1 MEIYPKG
8 VKQHLD
14 QLSKAITERHQNF
27 IVNTVNESCLRLA
40 VLDGEYEWHYHPDSD
55 ELFIVLEGELWI
67 DFQEKPSISLHP
79 HEMITIPANVIHR
92 TRSNTRTVNLCLE
105 HTHANTIFI

>member
-1 MEIYPKG
+1 MEMYSKG

-14 QLSKAITERHQNF
+14 RLSEAITERHQNF

-67 DFQEKPSISLHP
+67 DFQDKPSISLQP
-79 HEMITIPANVIHR
+79 HEMITIPANEIHR
-92 TRSNTRTVNLCLE
+92 TRSNMRTVNLCLE
-105 HTHANTIFI
+105 HTHANTIFV